1 MQINPATGQKIAE
14 IAEADKADV
23 DLAVKAA
30 RNAFSRVSA
39 ALLSVVHIFCH
50 GIVFILQNSPWRTM
64 DASNRG
70 RLIFKLADLIERD
83 SAYLASLESLDN
95 GKPITEALLDVKN
108 SVDSLRYYAGWA
120 DKIHGKVIPSD
131 GKLFGFTRSEPVG
144 VCGQVLNSGC
154 VWNVLIKMIIFFR

>member
-1 MQINPATGQKIAE
+1 
-14 IAEADKADV
+14 
-23 DLAVKAA
+23 
-30 RNAFSRVSA
+30 
-39 ALLSVVHIFCH
+39 
-50 GIVFILQNSPWRTM
+50 M

-95 GKPITEALLDVKN
+95 GKPINEALLDVKN

-131 GKLFGFTRSEPVG
+131 GKLFGFTRAEPVG
-144 VCGQVLNSGC
+144 VCGQVIFSRKFQS
-154 VWNVLIKMIIFFR
+154 LILTLYNIICFGVIRSFHGISLCLCLHGRLVPH